1 MTHFLRIIAATA
13 GIMLATV
20 LPFLP
25 GRYESLAVALST
37 MARILTPQEPALD
50 QSRGHY
56 AVHAAPYPHW
66 KYFWFD

>member
-1 MTHFLRIIAATA
+1 
-13 GIMLATV
+13 MLATV

-66 KYFWFD
+66 KYVWFD